1 MIDERVAMRR
11 TVEIEDIQIVWSYA
25 EPEFPAVVVVKGEL
39 DLNLAYR
46 LRAALFELINLIS
59 PGRDLYVDLRSV
71 EYISSAGVG
80 ILSAALVHASERNI
94 RFFISTLRPKVR
106 SVFDTLG
113 LLAWFTERD
122 PIAAES

>member
-1 MIDERVAMRR
+1 MRR
-11 TVEIEDIQIVWSYA
+11 TVEIEDIQILWSYT
-25 EPEFPAVVVVKGEL
+25 EPEFPAIVAVKGEL
-39 DLNLAYR
+39 DLKLAYR
-46 LRAALFELINLIS
+46 LRAALFELINLLS

-113 LLAWFTERD
+113 LLTWFTERD